1 MKQFRNIFAALIF
14 LLAPAFAQ
22 TSTWT
27 IDPMHSAAEFS
38 VRHLAISN
46 VKGNFTKVGGT
57 VQLDEKDITKS
68 SVDAV
73 IDATSIDTRVA
84 DRDAD
89 LKSPKFFDVAKFPT
103 LTFKS
108 KKIEKNGDKLSLTGD
123 LTIHGVTRE
132 VVLDLEPSGAAITD
146 PWGNERRGFAATTKI
161 VRQDFGLVWQG
172 TTKTGEMVI
181 GDEVKISLEIELV
194 KKK

>member
-1 MKQFRNIFAALIF
+1 MKQFVKILTSVIF
-14 LLAPAFAQ
+14 LLATAFAQ

-38 VRHLAISN
+38 VRHMAISN
-46 VKGNFTKVGGT
+46 VKGNFTKLSGT
-57 VQLDEKDITKS
+57 VLLDEKDITKS

-73 IDATSIDTRVA
+73 IDATSVDTRVA

-89 LKSPKFFDVAKFPT
+89 LKSPHFFDVAKFPT

-108 KKIEKNGDKLSLTGD
+108 KKIVKNGDKLGVMGD

-132 VVLDLEPSGAAITD
+132 VTLDVEGPTGVVADS
-146 PWGNERRGFAATTKI
+146 WGNERRGFSATTKI
-161 VRQDFGLVWQG
+161 IRQDFGLVYQG
-172 TTKTGEMVI
+172 TTKTGEIVI